1 MPSQWETMTLEE
13 ALLRIEEL
21 EALDT
26 TNKTAIAGL
35 TDEKTALLRKR
46 DELLGKVTKY
56 KKFDAYADLDIDEL
70 IRIKEAHETGDGETK
85 KKYEEA
91 YNKDS
96 AKFNARLAQIEN
108 ERLQEKQER
117 ETEKAALAAAKL
129 RSAAIVEFSKP
140 EHGVFSAE
148 QLFRLIGDTVRIN
161 DRGDL
166 VVGDEYKEV
175 LIADHLKALRDDTA
189 YQNQFKGSGA
199 TGSGSLPGHGGTG
212 SGTVNPWKAATFNL
226 TKQAEI
232 TKTNPAQAATL
243 KAQAG
248 A

>member
-1 MPSQWETMTLEE
+1 MTLEE

-21 EALDT
+21 ETIETA
-26 TNKTAIAGL
+26 NKTAIAGL
-35 TDEKTALLRKR
+35 ADEKTALLRKR
-46 DELLGKVTKY
+46 DELLGKLSKL
-56 KKFDAYADLDIDEL
+56 KKFEAYADLDVEEL
-70 IRIKEAHETGDGETK
+70 IRIKEAHETSDGETK
-85 KKYEEA
+85 SRYEEA
-91 YNKDS
+91 YKTDKV
-96 AKFNARLAQIEN
+96 KFETRLAQMEK
-108 ERLQEKQER
+108 EREQEKTDR

-175 LIADHLKALRDDTA
+175 SIADHLKALREDTA
-189 YQNQFKGSGA
+189 YQNQFKGTGA
-199 TGSGSLPGHGGTG
+199 TGSGSLPGQGSTG
-212 SGTVNPWKAATFNL
+212 SATVNPWKAATFNL
-226 TKQAEI
+226 TEQARI
-232 TKTNPAQAATL
+232 TRANPAQAATL

>member
-1 MPSQWETMTLEE
+1 MTLEE

-21 EALDT
+21 ETIET

-46 DELLGKVTKY
+46 DELLGKLSKL
-56 KKFDAYADLDIDEL
+56 KKFEAHADQDIDEL
-70 IRIKEAHETGDGETK
+70 IRIKETHESGDGEVK

-96 AKFNARLAQIEN
+96 AKFNARLAQIET

-117 ETEKAALAAAKL
+117 EQEKAALAAAKL

-161 DRGDL
+161 DRADL

-175 LIADHLKALRDDTA
+175 SIADHLKALREDTA
-189 YQNQFKGSGA
+189 YQNQFKGTGA
-199 TGSGSLPGHGGTG
+199 TGSGSLPGQGSTG
-212 SGTVNPWKAATFNL
+212 SATINPWKAATFNL
-226 TKQAEI
+226 TEQARI
-232 TKTNPAQAATL
+232 TRANPAQAATM